1 MGIIVPRRSAPSSP
15 DKERVVSS
23 NHPTPGFLS
32 SAPAGLQD
40 ALTYPFFQ
48 TIFDRKSRRVGLGMT
63 VESDV
68 LTYSSPYEPVPL
80 GELEEALI
88 CMAAT
93 GLSGLALG
101 DLDPAKGMST
111 LVQWT
116 NRTWPSAC
124 SNHGT
129 ELFFTNDQGTY
140 LLNMFGLVPEPDE
153 ISTVSGKPLDQQV
166 DYVVELYRRAKTEI
180 YPHRAPLPTTLPG
193 LFDFNQWNANK
204 PGTTLFI
211 PVTNITL
218 EYINLLFIYLARS
231 YRFSLVDE
239 QHGNRS
245 AGLAD
250 ALVSGRVEA
259 ARQMGIVEMETRALS
274 ALVVEQAFICQNINL
289 ALQALGLGGWTFT
302 GFLPRYVMGGG
313 DVPGLGFRYADAK
326 TGPSYPVGL
335 DGHFEAFVPP
345 YHADMGAAVDAFMEV
360 KWSAFEPEV
369 AKPYKASE
377 SVVNAI
383 PRPHEDT
390 VELVKAYCQYCYDT
404 YGRFPVYIDP
414 MYQRLTVQAQ
424 HVDPDFYAEF
434 YPEGS
439 VTRQH
444 QMHFERWHPE
454 LADRDGKPP
463 RR

>member
-1 MGIIVPRRSAPSSP
+1 
-15 DKERVVSS
+15 
-23 NHPTPGFLS
+23 
-32 SAPAGLQD
+32 
-40 ALTYPFFQ
+40 
-48 TIFDRKSRRVGLGMT
+48 
-63 VESDV
+63 
-68 LTYSSPYEPVPL
+68 
-80 GELEEALI
+80 
-88 CMAAT
+88 
-93 GLSGLALG
+93 
-101 DLDPAKGMST
+101 
-111 LVQWT
+111 
-116 NRTWPSAC
+116 
-124 SNHGT
+124 
-129 ELFFTNDQGTY
+129 
-140 LLNMFGLVPEPDE
+140 
-153 ISTVSGKPLDQQV
+153 
-166 DYVVELYRRAKTEI
+166 
-180 YPHRAPLPTTLPG
+180 
-193 LFDFNQWNANK
+193 
-204 PGTTLFI
+204 
-211 PVTNITL
+211 VTNITL

-250 ALVSGRVEA
+250 ALASGRVES

-454 LADRDGKPP
+454 LAERDGKPP